1 MATMEEL
8 FRLTASEAILKLKNR
23 EVSPIELIDNAEDRI
38 NATDGK
44 INALPTLCFDRARA
58 KAHHLFK
65 NPIQDAPP
73 QYLYGLPIAVKD
85 LVEVAGVR
93 TTWGS
98 PIHADHISSHS
109 DYLVERLEANG
120 AIVIGKSNTPEFG
133 AGSHTFNEVFG
144 HTRNPWNIG
153 LSAGGSS
160 GGSAAALASGQ
171 VWLATGSDLG
181 GSLRNPAS
189 FCSLVGLRPSP
200 GRVAHGP
207 TTLPFSD
214 LPVDGPMGRNT
225 RDVAIMLDAQ
235 VGHDPRDPLSLPA
248 PELSF
253 RSVTDHPTIPKR
265 VGFSPDLGFL
275 PVDKEVKDLCEK
287 AAQTFSDMGTIV
299 EEACIDF
306 SGADEIFHV
315 LRGQLFAAGRT
326 NLLDHRDQVK
336 PEIIWNIEAGLGF
349 SALEI
354 TRATN
359 ARGALYQRALKF
371 FNDFDLLL
379 CPAAAVPPF
388 DGQIRYPTEIADT
401 KLERYIDWLMICGV
415 VSLTTCPAASIPCGF
430 THDKRPVGLQIIG
443 PPRGEAA
450 VISACSVYEQTQPYA
465 GMLPIDPIGSI

>member
-1 MATMEEL
+1 MAP
-8 FRLTASEAILKLKNR
+8 IKLPRTCKSPCIFVTC
-23 EVSPIELIDNAEDRI
+23 EVSPIELINNAEERI

-58 KAHHLFK
+58 KAHHLLK

-144 HTRNPWNIG
+144 HTRNPWNID

-248 PELSF
+248 PEISF

-275 PVDKEVKDLCEK
+275 PVDREVKNLCEK

-388 DGQIRYPTEIADT
+388 DGQIRYPTEIADA

-415 VSLTTCPAASIPCGF
+415 ISLTTCPAASIPCGF
-430 THDKRPVGLQIIG
+430 TSDNRPIGLQIVG

-450 VISACSVYEQTQPYA
+450 VCA
-465 GMLPIDPIGSI
+465 GSE